1 MLKVKIKKP
10 DQPLSGESDSASS
23 DADKK
28 KVEEVLLVPKN
39 KKKKESTN
47 TTDDIPIQNPLL
59 INGISPS
66 GSDNEVALT

>member
-28 KVEEVLLVPKN
+28 KVEEVLLVPK
-39 KKKKESTN
+39 KQKKER
-47 TTDDIPIQNPLL
+47 IHQHYR
-59 INGISPS
+59 
-66 GSDNEVALT
+66 